1 MTQQGPLANIRVIDF
16 GHTVMGPCAALILA
30 DLGAEVIRV
39 EPAGKGDP
47 TRRLKG
53 FGTGYFPFFNRN
65 KRSLSID
72 LKSPEGLKV
81 VKELL
86 STADV
91 LIENFGP
98 GTIDRLGLGYDDLKD
113 ECPKLVYLS
122 LKGFLPGSYENRT
135 ALDEVVQMM
144 SGLAYMTGPPGQP
157 LRAGSSVIDI
167 MGGMFGVIAVQAALR
182 EREITGKGQLV
193 RASLFES
200 AVFLMGQHLAYASFS
215 DTPVPPMPA
224 RVSAWAIYDLFH
236 TSDDETVFI
245 GVTSDR
251 QWPAFCRSFER
262 DDLLQNES
270 LATNG
275 ERIDARSWLKPEIT
289 TMIKGMTLE
298 EVERRA
304 LEAKVPFAHVARP
317 EDLFTHPHLKSRDGL
332 LPTNLP
338 GGVHTALPAL
348 PLELEHFHPGI
359 KSDPPLQGAHSE
371 AILSEIGFSPETIAH
386 LIKEGIVVAQ
396 HEETEK

>member
-1 MTQQGPLANIRVIDF
+1 MTQVGPLDGIRVIDF

-30 DLGAEVIRV
+30 DLGADVIRV

-65 KRSLSID
+65 KRSLSVD

-81 VKELL
+81 VKDLL

-98 GTIDRLGLGYDDLKD
+98 GTIDRLGLGYDALKD
-113 ECPKLVYLS
+113 DCPRLIYLS
-122 LKGFLPGSYENRT
+122 LKGFLPGLYEKRT

-167 MGGMFGVIAVQAALR
+167 MGGMFGVIAVLAALR
-182 EREITGKGQLV
+182 ERDSTGKGQLV
-193 RASLFES
+193 RSSLFES
-200 AVFLMGQHLAYASFS
+200 AVFLMGQHLAYASYS
-215 DTPVPPMPA
+215 DRPVPPMPA
-224 RVSAWAIYDLFH
+224 RVSAWAIYDQFH
-236 TSDDETVFI
+236 TLDDETVFL

-251 QWPAFCRSFER
+251 QWPAFCRAFDR
-262 DDLLQNES
+262 DDLLENES
-270 LATNG
+270 LKTNG
-275 ERIDARSWLKPEIT
+275 ERIDAADWLKPDLAA
-289 TMIKGMTLE
+289 MIKDMTLA

-304 LEAKVPFAHVARP
+304 LEAEVPFAHVARP
-317 EDLFTHPHLKSRDGL
+317 EDLFDHPHLSSRHGL
-332 LPTNLP
+332 LPTMLP
-338 GGVHTALPAL
+338 GGVQSTLPAL
-348 PLELEHFHPGI
+348 PLEMERFQPGLHAN
-359 KSDPPLQGAHSE
+359 PPLQGADSA
-371 AILSEIGFSPETIAH
+371 AILAELGLSSESIAH
-386 LIKEGIVVAQ
+386 LIKEGIVVTQQERA
-396 HEETEK
+396 EK